1 MMSTN
6 LDGARALA
14 SARALHRR
22 LHALGQAAAPGS
34 LLGAVL
40 DEIGLAER
48 YLSIQGTPI
57 GTVYVAFGGPGGSRI
72 CGVAPAV
79 DDAAFERIYRSR
91 TGRSARRAE
100 TV

>member
-14 SARALHRR
+14 SARALHRH
-22 LHALGQAAAPGS
+22 LHQLGQAAAPGS

-48 YLSIQGTPI
+48 YLSLAETQI
-57 GTVYVAFGGPGGSRI
+57 GTVYVAFISRGDQGGQGGPRI
-72 CGVAPAV
+72 CGVAPAL
-79 DDAAFERIYRSR
+79 DDASFEQTYRAR
-91 TGRSARRAE
+91 TG
-100 TV
+100 

>member
-14 SARALHRR
+14 SARALHRH
-22 LHALGQAAAPGS
+22 LHQLGQAAAPGS

-48 YLSIQGTPI
+48 YLSLAGTPI
-57 GTVYVAFGGPGGSRI
+57 GTVYVAFIGEGGQGGERGQDGDGSLRI
-72 CGVAPAV
+72 CGVAPAL
-79 DDAAFERIYRSR
+79 DDASFERTYR
-91 TGRSARRAE
+91 A
-100 TV
+100 